1 MLRAV
6 DRPDA
11 RAIFGARAWL
21 LLIAAIAC
29 AAGLFVL
36 VFGTI
41 RPAPPNRV
49 TMLTGADGGAYRH
62 FAERY
67 RSALQA
73 QGIELVL
80 IPSSGSIENLRR
92 IKTDDDIDLAL
103 IQGGIA
109 NEPDSNDLVQLG
121 SMFPEPLWIFH
132 RGSDASGRLDALAER
147 RIAIGPPGSG
157 TQLMAL
163 QILGA
168 SGIPIDSGRLMAV
181 GGNEAAQ
188 MLRDEDVDVALF
200 VSAIQGPT
208 VKALL
213 AERSLRLFD
222 LALVEA
228 YKARFHHLDVLE
240 MPAGTLD
247 LVDLRPA
254 HRIHL
259 LGTSA
264 VLVAR
269 RELHPAV
276 VSLLMQI
283 GRDIHGDEDLF
294 QARGEYPSVRD
305 SGLPLSAQAR
315 RFYDSGPPFLQRYLP
330 FWLAVMVDRLLVALL
345 PTLALLIPLL
355 RIAPPIYAWRMRA
368 RIYRWYGELKFLEA
382 QIRSRPATEH
392 QALLERLNEIEEAAN
407 RAKVP
412 LAYANE
418 LYTLREHVALVR
430 REAHPAP

>member
-1 MLRAV
+1 M
-6 DRPDA
+6 
-11 RAIFGARAWL
+11 FGTRAWL
-21 LLIAAIAC
+21 LVVATIAGAVA
-29 AAGLFVL
+29 LFAL
-36 VFGTI
+36 AFGTI
-41 RPAPPNRV
+41 RPAPPERV
-49 TMLTGADGGAYRH
+49 TMVTGEDGGAYRH

-67 RSALQA
+67 REALRA

-80 IPSSGSIENLRR
+80 LASSGSVENLRR
-92 IKTDDDIDLAL
+92 IKTDGTIDLAL

-109 NEPDSNDLVQLG
+109 NEPESSDLVQLG
-121 SMFPEPLWIFH
+121 SMFPEPFWIFH
-132 RGSDASGRLDALAER
+132 HGADVEGRLDTLAGR

-168 SGIPIDSGRLMAV
+168 SGIPIDSGRLLSVSGRRASEMLLADEVDAATFVAAV
-181 GGNEAAQ
+181 QAPA
-188 MLRDEDVDVALF
+188 
-200 VSAIQGPT
+200 

-213 AERSLRLFD
+213 ADPASRLYG
-222 LALVEA
+222 LELVYA

-240 MPAGTLD
+240 IPAGTFD

-254 HRIHL
+254 RTLHL

-269 RELHPAV
+269 RDLHPAV
-276 VSLLMQI
+276 ISLLLQI
-283 GRDIHGDEDLF
+283 GREIHGDADLF

-305 SGLPLSAQAR
+305 GGLPLSAQAR

-355 RIAPPIYAWRMRA
+355 RVAPPIYAWRMRA

-382 QIRSRPATEH
+382 QIRSRPASEH
-392 QALLERLNEIEEAAN
+392 DALLARLNEIEDAAN

-412 LAYANE
+412 LAYAHE

-430 REAHPAP
+430 REALSVP

>member
-1 MLRAV
+1 MLGAV
-6 DRPDA
+6 DKPDA

-21 LLIAAIAC
+21 LMLSAIAG

-41 RPAPPNRV
+41 RPAPPERV

-67 RSALQA
+67 RRALRA

-80 IPSSGSIENLRR
+80 LPSSGSVENLRR
-92 IKTDDDIDLAL
+92 IKTDGDIDLAL

-109 NEPDSNDLVQLG
+109 NEPESSDLVQLG

-132 RGSDASGRLDALAER
+132 RGAEAPGRLDTLSDR
-147 RIAIGPPGSG
+147 RIAIGPAGSG

-168 SGIPIDSGRLMAV
+168 TGIPIDSGRLVAI

-188 MLRDEDVDVALF
+188 MIRDGDVDVALF

-208 VKALL
+208 VRALL
-213 AERSLRLFD
+213 EDASMRLFD
-222 LALVEA
+222 LELVEA

-247 LVDLRPA
+247 LVALRPPYK
-254 HRIHL
+254 IHL
-259 LGTSA
+259 LATSA

-269 RELHPAV
+269 RDLHPAV

-382 QIRSRPATEH
+382 QIRSRPPAEH
-392 QALLERLNEIEEAAN
+392 AALAERLKEIEEAAN

-430 REAHPAP
+430 SEARPPP